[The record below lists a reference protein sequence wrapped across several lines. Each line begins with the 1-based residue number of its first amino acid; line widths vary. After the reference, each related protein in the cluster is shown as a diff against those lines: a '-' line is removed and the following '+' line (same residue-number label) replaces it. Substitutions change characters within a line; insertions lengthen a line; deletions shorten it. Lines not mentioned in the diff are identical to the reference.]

1 MFDLHLKFSSLNVR
15 PYMVLPPVPWNS
27 TIQIFWLKNSL
38 MYIYITKYFLNTVAI
53 WKWLFFMNF
62 HESET
67 ISENKQFYLNK
78 NIPNKQKAINMLRG
92 FKEMVI
98 FQINTSVSFMHPT
111 IYQTHKGRMITSYH
125 IQILNFSRKTAW

>member
-1 MFDLHLKFSSLNVR
+1 
-15 PYMVLPPVPWNS
+15 
-27 TIQIFWLKNSL
+27 

-98 FQINTSVSFMHPT
+98 FQINTSVSMHPT